1 MSSVRTLPNTA
12 ALAWLGVTLLFAG
25 LAVIELNRVARG
37 DLFLLRADF
46 DAVASSLER
55 HDAHV
60 SAVQWRLP
68 AVLTV
73 LCCGALCYFLGRS
86 AEAKRPAS
94 WLVVLFLLATAFD
107 LFTTL
112 WFFHEDGIDSELH
125 PGVRLLGYAYGRTA
139 GPMLAK
145 LIQVAGILSLAV
157 RLPRIANALLL
168 GTAAVYTLAAL
179 YNMYA

>member
-1 MSSVRTLPNTA
+1 MLSVRTLPNA
-12 ALAWLGVTLLFAG
+12 AGLTWLGVTLVFAG
-25 LAVIELNRVARG
+25 LATTELNRVARG
-37 DLFLLRADF
+37 DLFLFRADF

-55 HDAHV
+55 HDAKR

-68 AVLTV
+68 AVFTV
-73 LCCGALCYFLGRS
+73 LCCGALCYFSGPS
-86 AEAKRPAS
+86 TKAKRPAS
-94 WLVVLFLLATAFD
+94 CLVVLFLLATAFD

-139 GPMLAK
+139 GPILAK
-145 LIQVAGILSLAV
+145 LIQATGILSLAV

-179 YNMYA
+179 YNTYA